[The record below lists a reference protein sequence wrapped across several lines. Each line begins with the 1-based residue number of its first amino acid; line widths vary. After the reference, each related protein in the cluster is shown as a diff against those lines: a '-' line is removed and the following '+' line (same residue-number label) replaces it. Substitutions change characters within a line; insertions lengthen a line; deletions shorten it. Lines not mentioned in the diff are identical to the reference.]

1 MRMVHLICLGPLIFA
16 LSASAQVRNQ
26 YVKSDQILTVKAALG
41 IATIVQVPDAIQ
53 SAIIGD
59 QSAFKVEYLNK
70 AVTIKPLRYGA
81 RTNLYLMTEKRRYNL
96 RLVTLGQD
104 AADYIVYVQTHE
116 SVPVTK
122 WRDVNRFGEAGL
134 LRLSF
139 SRVGKSSEA
148 FILLDGQIISKSH
161 ENTAIKPSDI
171 WLLQDGKSK
180 VITGL
185 FLSDLTL
192 SKGKPLLIGI
202 SLSKSDL
209 IPKKALTIEIR
220 RAQKISVTLPKELIW
235 E

>member
-1 MRMVHLICLGPLIFA
+1 MRMVYLIYLGPLLFA
-16 LSASAQVRNQ
+16 SAAFAQVRNQ
-26 YVKSDQILTVKAALG
+26 YVKSDQILTVRAALG
-41 IATIVQVPDAIQ
+41 IATIVQVPDTIQ

-81 RTNLYLMTEKRRYNL
+81 KTNLYLMTEKRRYNL
-96 RLVTLGQD
+96 RLLTLGQD
-104 AADYIVYVQTHE
+104 AADYIVYVQTNE
-116 SVPVTK
+116 SVPSTK
-122 WRDVNRFGEAGL
+122 WQNVNRFVEAGL

-139 SRVGKSSEA
+139 SRVGRSSEA
-148 FILLDGQIISKSH
+148 FILLDGQMISKSH

-171 WLLQDGKSK
+171 WLFQEGKSK
-180 VITGL
+180 IINGL

-192 SKGKPLLIGI
+192 SKGKPLLIGL

-209 IPKKALTIEIR
+209 IAKKPLTIEIR
-220 RAQKISVTLPKELIW
+220 SPQKISVTLPKELIW